1 MATKKDKCNY
11 KDKCVHKKTKTDFKE
26 TKNDLRQ
33 MKTLGKDTKMTTKRQ
48 ETTTSDTAA
57 QVEKDIMT
65 NVKCSYVP
73 TLFVL
78 GLEHEPLTP

>member
-1 MATKKDKCNY
+1 
-11 KDKCVHKKTKTDFKE
+11 
-26 TKNDLRQ
+26 